1 MAFTFFFRDI
11 TTIEEAVK
19 NVIPQIEGRR
29 QAYIWD
35 AGCAMGPELYTLAIV
50 LAENMGRFAFRNLK
64 IYGTDV
70 DESGNFGEIIAKGV
84 YPYEELKRIP
94 EDLFK
99 KYFDPADVPGHFAI
113 NSSLRDS
120 VVFRKHDLLS
130 LVPVRQDFSLIMCKN
145 VLLHFPFDK
154 RTQVMEM
161 FHGALLTDGLLAMEN
176 TQQIPDELSA
186 KFKKTKNELQVYK
199 KT

>member
-11 TTIEEAVK
+11 TTIDEAVK

-50 LAENMGRFAFRNLK
+50 LAENMGRFAFRNIR

-70 DESGNFGEIIAKGV
+70 DESGNFGETVAKGV

-99 KYFDPADVPGHFAI
+99 KYFEPADAPGYFAI
-113 NSSLRDS
+113 SSILRES
-120 VVFRKHDLLS
+120 VIFRKHDLLS
-130 LVPVRQDFSLIMCKN
+130 LAPVRQDFSLIMCKN
-145 VLLHFPFDK
+145 VLLHFPLDK
-154 RTQVMEM
+154 RIRVMEM

-176 TQQIPDELSA
+176 TQQIPGELA
-186 KFKKTKNELQVYK
+186 EKFKKTRNEFQVYRK
-199 KT
+199 N